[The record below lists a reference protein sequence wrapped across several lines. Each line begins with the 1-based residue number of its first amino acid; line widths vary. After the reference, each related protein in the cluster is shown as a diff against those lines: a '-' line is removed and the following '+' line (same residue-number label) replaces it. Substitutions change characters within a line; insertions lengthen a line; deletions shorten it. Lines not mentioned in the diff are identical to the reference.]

1 MSRYLKSFF
10 SDLRNYFQSE
20 QNVRKKISKLEK
32 HQESNNKPKINK
44 NLMANTEED
53 FEDRFQMIMTF
64 KDAPSITQFNSSD
77 QLFSLKLISKEK

>member
-10 SDLRNYFQSE
+10 SDLHNYFQSE

-64 KDAPSITQFNSSD
+64 KDVPSITQFNSSD